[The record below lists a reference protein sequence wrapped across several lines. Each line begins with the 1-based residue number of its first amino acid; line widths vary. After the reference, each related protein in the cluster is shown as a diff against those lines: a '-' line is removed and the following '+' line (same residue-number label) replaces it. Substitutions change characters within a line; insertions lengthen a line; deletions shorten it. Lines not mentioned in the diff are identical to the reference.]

1 MSVQEQKMKKL
12 LNLILVGF
20 LFISNYGY
28 AQSIESL
35 LQTAIDSI
43 YNENPTSVGIMMHIE
58 SPEKGISWSGAS
70 GYSDKSDKI
79 ILEADQPALIASNT
93 KTYVSAAILRLV
105 EENRL
110 SIHQPIKSLLFERTR
125 KLFEQGGYDLDSI
138 MVKHL
143 LSQTGGINNYANQ
156 DYIDFINNN
165 KTYRWTRDE
174 QLELTVKI
182 GAPLAKPGTQFN
194 YTDANYILLTEI
206 IENIYRKPFY
216 TAIRDLL
223 QYESLGFYDTWMPT
237 LEEKPNDTKP
247 LVHQYWGK
255 YDWDS
260 YEIDISVDLYGG
272 GGIASTTKDMA
283 CFAYKLLNY
292 GIVKDT
298 TVLNLIYTQVP
309 TEAPEPSNYYFG
321 LGSYEYQGLT
331 AYGHGGF
338 WGTKVL
344 YFPDLKT
351 SIAVC
356 VLEKEKQGSI
366 NAIIDKTIGIL
377 IE

>member
-1 MSVQEQKMKKL
+1 MKKL
-12 LNLILVGF
+12 FKLILIGF
-20 LFISNYGY
+20 LFISNWTF

-43 YNENPTSVGIMMHIE
+43 YAEDPTLVGIMVHIE
-58 SPEKGISWSGAS
+58 SPEQGISWSGAS
-70 GYSDKSDKI
+70 GYSDRNTKI

-110 SIHQPIKSLLFERTR
+110 SIHQPIKNLISARTR
-125 KLFEQGGYDLDSI
+125 KIFEQGGYNLDSI
-138 MVKHL
+138 RVKHL

-165 KTYRWTRDE
+165 KKYRWTRDE
-174 QLELTVKI
+174 QLELAVKI
-182 GAPLAKPGTQFN
+182 GAPIAKPGTQFN
-194 YTDANYILLTEI
+194 YADANYLLLTEI
-206 IENIYRKPFY
+206 IENIYKEPFY
-216 TAIRDLL
+216 TAMRELL
-223 QYESLGFYDTWMPT
+223 QYESLGFHDTWMPT
-237 LEEKPNDTKP
+237 LEEKPNVTKP

-272 GGIASTTKDMA
+272 GGIASTTKEMA
-283 CFAYKLLNY
+283 SFTYKLLNY
-292 GIVKDT
+292 EIVKDT

-309 TEAPEPSNYYFG
+309 IKDLEPSNYYFG
-321 LGSYEYQGLT
+321 LASYMYQGLP

-344 YFPDLKT
+344 YFPDIKT
-351 SIAVC
+351 SISVC
-356 VLEKEKQGSI
+356 VLEKEKQESI